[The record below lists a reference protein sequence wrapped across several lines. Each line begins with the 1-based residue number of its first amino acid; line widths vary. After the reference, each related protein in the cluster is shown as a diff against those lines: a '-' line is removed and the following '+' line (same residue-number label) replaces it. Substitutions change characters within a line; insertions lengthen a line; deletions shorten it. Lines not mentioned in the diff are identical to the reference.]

1 MKVED
6 WHLSR
11 NVPIAIFLALAVQA
25 VSVSGAFREVEVG
38 VAQNAKD
45 ITGVESAVQK
55 LDANQRAIELK
66 LARIDENI
74 IQMYKW
80 MEQDQQ

>member
-1 MKVED
+1 
-6 WHLSR
+6 
-11 NVPIAIFLALAVQA
+11 VQA

>member
-1 MKVED
+1 MED

-45 ITGVESAVQK
+45 ITGLESTIQK
-55 LDANQRAIELK
+55 LDANQRTIELK

>member
-1 MKVED
+1 MKMED

-11 NVPIAIFLALAVQA
+11 NVPIAIFLALVVQA

-45 ITGVESAVQK
+45 ITGLESTIQK

>member
-1 MKVED
+1 MED

-11 NVPIAIFLALAVQA
+11 NVPIAIFLALVVQA

-45 ITGVESAVQK
+45 ITNIETTIDR
-55 LDANQRAIELK
+55 LDANQRALEIK
-66 LARIDENI
+66 IARIDENI
-74 IQMYKW
+74 IQMKEW
-80 MEQDQQ
+80 MEKDRQ

>member
-1 MKVED
+1 MKMED

>member
-1 MKVED
+1 MED